1 MSEIGL
7 IGSAAPLGLALA
19 AGIATI
25 SSPCVLPVLPLL
37 LGAGSGS
44 AGAAPERWRP
54 PAVVAG
60 FILGFVGVTLI
71 FGASAQVAGV
81 PAEALRTG
89 AALVMLAAG
98 LLMLAPAW
106 GQRVFAP
113 TERVASAV
121 QRWLPGG
128 RPGPAGSLLLGATL
142 GLSWAPCAGPV
153 LATILAL
160 VAGAAPGQA
169 APLLSAYALGA
180 GLPMLAIAFAG
191 QWAITRLKP
200 LARHALRVRQVL
212 GALVVLVAAA
222 MLARWDASAVAWL
235 TDKVSGSAPGLP
247 TLPAPAAEPPSVA
260 ANGTPAPELADMDA
274 WLNSPPL
281 RLADLRGQVVLL
293 DFWTFGCVNCIR
305 TLPQLRR
312 WHERY
317 GRDGLVVI
325 GVHTPEFAHERPL
338 PALRDAVARHGLA
351 YPIAQDNA
359 YRSWNA
365 YGVRYWPAQILI
377 DREGRIAW
385 RHYGEGGEA
394 DTEARIRQLLKGAA
408 PAR

>member
-1 MSEIGL
+1 MSELGL

-19 AGIATI
+19 AGIATLA
-25 SSPCVLPVLPLL
+25 SPCVRPVLPLL
-37 LGAGSGS
+37 LGAGSGT

-60 FILGFVGVTLI
+60 FVLGFVGLTLL
-71 FGASAQVAGV
+71 FGGSAHVAGI
-81 PAEALRTG
+81 PAEALRSG

-98 LLMLAPAW
+98 LLMLVPAW
-106 GQRVFAP
+106 GERVFAP
-113 TERVASAV
+113 TERLASAV
-121 QRWLPGG
+121 QRWLPSG
-128 RPGPAGSLLLGATL
+128 RPGPAGSLLLGAAL

-153 LATILAL
+153 LAAILAL

-180 GLPMLAIAFAG
+180 GLPMLAIAFGG
-191 QWAITRLKP
+191 QWAMARLKP

-212 GALVVLVAAA
+212 GALVVVVAAA
-222 MLARWDASAVAWL
+222 MLARWDAPAVAWL
-235 TDKVSGSAPGLP
+235 SDKVSGNAFSLPALPGL
-247 TLPAPAAEPPSVA
+247 TADRPATA
-260 ANGTPAPELADMDA
+260 ANGTPAPELAGIDA
-274 WLNSPPL
+274 WLNSEPL
-281 RLADLRGQVVLL
+281 RLADLRGKVVLL

-305 TLPQLRR
+305 TLPHLRH

-317 GRDGLVVI
+317 GAEGLVVI

-338 PALRDAVARHGLA
+338 AALRDAVDRHGLR

-385 RHYGEGGEA
+385 RYYGEGGEA
-394 DTEARIRQLLKGAA
+394 DTEARIRQLLAK
-408 PAR
+408 

>member
-1 MSEIGL
+1 MTEPGL

-25 SSPCVLPVLPLL
+25 ASPCVLPVLPLL
-37 LGAGSGS
+37 LGAGSGR
-44 AGAAPERWRP
+44 AGSAPERWRP

-60 FILGFVGVTLI
+60 FILGFVGLTLL
-71 FGASAQVAGV
+71 FGASAQVAGI
-81 PAEALRTG
+81 PAEALRSG

-106 GQRVFAP
+106 GERIFAP
-113 TERVASAV
+113 TERLASAV

-128 RPGPAGSLLLGATL
+128 RPGPAGSLLLGAAL

-153 LATILAL
+153 LAAILAL

-180 GLPMLAIAFAG
+180 GLPMLAIAFSG
-191 QWAITRLKP
+191 QWAMARLKP
-200 LARHALRVRQVL
+200 LARHARRVRQAL
-212 GALVVLVAAA
+212 GALVVLVAVA
-222 MLARWDASAVAWL
+222 MLARWDAPAVAWL
-235 TDKVSGSAPGLP
+235 TDKVSGTSLALPSLPGDTP
-247 TLPAPAAEPPSVA
+247 TVA
-260 ANGTPAPELADMDA
+260 ANGMPAPELAGIDA
-274 WLNSPPL
+274 WLNSEPL
-281 RLADLRGQVVLL
+281 RLAELRGKVVLL

-305 TLPQLRR
+305 TLPHLRD
-312 WHERY
+312 WHARY
-317 GRDGLVVI
+317 GAEGLVVI

-338 PALRDAVARHGLA
+338 PALRDAAARHDLR

-377 DREGRIAW
+377 DRDGRIAW
-385 RHYGEGGEA
+385 RHYGEGGKA
-394 DTEARIRQLLKGAA
+394 DTERRIRLLLNL
-408 PAR
+408 

>member
-1 MSEIGL
+1 MNEVGL

-25 SSPCVLPVLPLL
+25 ASPCVLPVLPLL
-37 LGAGSGS
+37 LGAGSGT

-60 FILGFVGVTLI
+60 FVLGFAALTLL
-71 FGASAQVAGV
+71 FGGSAHVAGI
-81 PAEALRTG
+81 PAEALRSG

-98 LLMLAPAW
+98 LLMLVPAW
-106 GQRVFAP
+106 GERVFAP
-113 TERVASAV
+113 TERLVSAV
-121 QRWLPGG
+121 HRWLPGG
-128 RPGPAGSLLLGATL
+128 RPGPAGSLLLGAAL

-153 LATILAL
+153 LAAILAL

-180 GLPMLAIAFAG
+180 GLPMLAIAFGG
-191 QWAITRLKP
+191 QWAMARLKP

-222 MLARWDASAVAWL
+222 MLARWDAPAVAWL
-235 TDKVSGSAPGLP
+235 TDKVSGTSFSLPALPGL
-247 TLPAPAAEPPSVA
+247 TADRPSVA
-260 ANGTPAPELADMDA
+260 ANGSPAPELAGIDA
-274 WLNSPPL
+274 WLNSEPL

-305 TLPQLRR
+305 TLPHLRH

-317 GRDGLVVI
+317 GTEGLVVI

-338 PALRDAVARHGLA
+338 PALRDAVARHGLR

-359 YRSWNA
+359 YRSWTA

-394 DTEARIRQLLKGAA
+394 DTEARIRQLL
-408 PAR
+408 AR